1 MHYAIAVTV
10 PAGEVA
16 MEWVENVLPEHEG
29 RFWDWYA
36 IGGRWNDYWTT
47 KSGEKT
53 NGTWVGEIDWE
64 GMVAEQITK
73 AGKAYDGD
81 SKFIDRENCTREE
94 YIKLFRNVATF
105 GWITKEKDW
114 VDRWGDGEKE
124 ISNEIWEKEFRKYIQ
139 SLDPNDVLVLVDF
152 HN

>member
-16 MEWVENVLPEHEG
+16 MEWLENVLPEHEG
-29 RFWDWYA
+29 RFWDWYE

-53 NGTWVGEIDWE
+53 NGTWVSEIDWE

-94 YIKLFRNVATF
+94 YIKPFRNVATF

-124 ISNEIWEKEFRKYIQ
+124 ISDEVWEKEFRKYIQ

>member
-10 PAGEVA
+10 PAGNVA
-16 MEWVENVLPEHEG
+16 MEWVENVLPEHENEH
-29 RFWDWYA
+29 WDWYA
-36 IGGRWNDYWTT
+36 IGGRWDNYWTT

-53 NGTWVGEIDWE
+53 NATWVSEIDWE

-105 GWITKEKDW
+105 GWITKENDW
-114 VDRWGDGEKE
+114 IDRWDDGVKE
-124 ISNEIWEKEFRKYIQ
+124 ISNEVWEKEFRKYIQ
-139 SLDPNDVLVLVDF
+139 SLDPDDILVLVDF

>member
-16 MEWVENVLPEHEG
+16 MEWLENVLPEHEG

-53 NGTWVGEIDWE
+53 NGTWVSEIDWE

-124 ISNEIWEKEFRKYIQ
+124 ISNEVWEKEFRKYIQ
-139 SLDPNDVLVLVDF
+139 SLDPDDVLVLVDF

>member
-16 MEWVENVLPEHEG
+16 MEWLENVLPEHEG

-53 NGTWVGEIDWE
+53 NGTWVSEIDWE

-94 YIKLFRNVATF
+94 YIKPFRNVATF